1 MDRVQSPG
9 FAEEDTEVQRRQ
21 KCLAPTT
28 GKADGR
34 GTWNPGRPSSAHTP
48 ALFSGPCGSRAPVP
62 GEAVRATL
70 PGPQL
75 RAARG
80 RSTCR
85 RRAPRPPEARGSR
98 LSTRPPASQA
108 ARTAVRSAYSTLH
121 FAEGADAQ
129 RVAQHVVSD
138 LHPPV
143 VLLLLSHLRRARP
156 RSAACRSAPP
166 PLPPPT
172 HSAAGPAG
180 GGGRTPSR
188 EGHGAA
194 RGPGRGRWARRAQVG
209 SDGRAAGGAGPSR
222 GRERAAPAPGSERRL
237 RQSKRQRRRG
247 PGTRGAG
254 RECPRGRARCTGS
267 E

>member
-21 KCLAPTT
+21 KCLAPTS

-48 ALFSGPCGSRAPVP
+48 APFPGPCGNRAPVP

-80 RSTCR
+80 RSTC

-143 VLLLLSHLRRARP
+143 VLLLLSHLPRARP
-156 RSAACRSAPP
+156 RFAACRSAPP

-180 GGGRTPSR
+180 GGADPEPRGARGCAGSR
-188 EGHGAA
+188 EGALGAP
-194 RGPGRGRWARRAQVG
+194 GPGGKQRASGGR
-209 SDGRAAGGAGPSR
+209 GGAEG
-222 GRERAAPAPGSERRL
+222 A
-237 RQSKRQRRRG
+237 
-247 PGTRGAG
+247 RGAG
-254 RECPRGRARCTGS
+254 SRE
-267 E
+267 

>member
-21 KCLAPTT
+21 KCLAPTS

-180 GGGRTPSR
+180 GGGGPR
-188 EGHGAA
+188 AA
-194 RGPGRGRWARRAQVG
+194 RGTGRRGVPG
-209 SDGRAAGGAGPSR
+209 GGAGRAGPRWEATGERRAGRGR